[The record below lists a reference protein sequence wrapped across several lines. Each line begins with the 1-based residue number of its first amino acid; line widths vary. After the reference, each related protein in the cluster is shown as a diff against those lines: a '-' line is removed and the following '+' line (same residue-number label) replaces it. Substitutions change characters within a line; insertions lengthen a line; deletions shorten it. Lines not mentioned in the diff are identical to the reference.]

1 MYALQLGVET
11 LVYIGFMGFQPYL
24 HGYVHKHKKKIIV
37 CKLLRVL
44 TLI

>member
-24 HGYVHKHKKKIIV
+24 HGYVHKHKKK
-37 CKLLRVL
+37 LLYVNCWEFWH
-44 TLI
+44 